1 LGGIFRAKS
10 VLELIE
16 ANYKTYAAL
25 KVGGAQQKMLGAA
38 TMGKKKK
45 TKGGARVGLGDDDE
59 GDVAMG
65 EAGPGAGGA
74 KATKEGVRAL
84 VEEVLASNA
93 FEQMRASKMSQDDFM
108 LLLATFNEKG
118 IHFA

>member
-1 LGGIFRAKS
+1 
-10 VLELIE
+10 
-16 ANYKTYAAL
+16 
-25 KVGGAQQKMLGAA
+25 
-38 TMGKKKK
+38 
-45 TKGGARVGLGDDDE
+45 
-59 GDVAMG
+59 MG

-74 KATKEGVRAL
+74 GGEDAARRATATKEGVRAL